1 MMRWGAPRLTRATAE
16 WEVRAV
22 EAREVRE
29 SRWEGEEEDVMSG
42 VRVESVRWRERSG
55 CWAGRLV
62 MVEEEVVVPV
72 VLLRLGGEE
81 DMMAWGG

>member
-1 MMRWGAPRLTRATAE
+1 
-16 WEVRAV
+16 
-22 EAREVRE
+22 
-29 SRWEGEEEDVMSG
+29 

-62 MVEEEVVVPV
+62 MVVELVVVPVV

-81 DMMAWGG
+81 DMMMAWGG